1 MSRPDSN
8 THAKLT
14 SFYRKLGRKIIE
26 FRVGPQKEPF
36 DVHKKLLQ
44 DNVPALFTN
53 NPDTANT
60 ISFEFLDD
68 DPEAFEL
75 LIEYCYKEELAVA
88 NKTTST
94 DDCYRRLKLYCLA
107 EKYEQ
112 NGLMNNCMDFLMA
125 YLRSKRPSWPVSWC
139 SYAYQHTSSG
149 SPLRSLMSRWF
160 AFKFLQ
166 RKDKGKWTTREFSTV
181 ALEHQDLV
189 HDAFRHIRPSPEK
202 RMSDPQLE
210 PVRLYYVGLEAAT
223 DSCDNSETVAAES
236 EDLDSA

>member
-1 MSRPDSN
+1 MSTKS
-8 THAKLT
+8 
-14 SFYRKLGRKIIE
+14 S
-26 FRVGPQKEPF
+26 
-36 DVHKKLLQ
+36 Q

-53 NPDTANT
+53 KPDIANT
-60 ISFEFLDD
+60 ISFEFPDD

-75 LIEYCYKEELAVA
+75 LIEYCYKEELTVA
-88 NKTTST
+88 NETTST
-94 DDCYRRLKLYCLA
+94 DNCYRRLKLYCLA
-107 EKYEQ
+107 KKYQ
-112 NGLMNNCMDFLMA
+112 HHGLMNNCMDFLMA
-125 YLRSKRPSWPVSWC
+125 YLRSERPSWPVSWC

>member
-1 MSRPDSN
+1 MQIRP
-8 THAKLT
+8 KLT

-53 NPDTANT
+53 DLDTANT
-60 ISFEFLDD
+60 ISFEFPDD

-75 LIEYCYKEELAVA
+75 LIEYCYKEELEVA
-88 NKTTST
+88 NETTST
-94 DDCYRRLKLYCLA
+94 EDCYRRLKLYCMA

-112 NGLMNNCMDFLMA
+112 HGLMNNCMDFLMA
-125 YLRSKRPSWPVSWC
+125 YLRSKRPSWPISWC
-139 SYAYQHTSSG
+139 SYAYQHTPPG

-166 RKDKGKWTTREFSTV
+166 RKDKGKWTTREFSAV
-181 ALEHQDLV
+181 VLEHPDLV

-210 PVRLYYVGLEAAT
+210 HASRYYVGMELIS
-223 DSCDNSETVAAES
+223 DSGGASETTAADS
-236 EDLDSA
+236 EHLHSA